1 MARTHSTEPGLH
13 PHIWALIGSSYFISY
28 ISCICHL
35 LCVPTACLCLYYI
48 QRGISLAASYM
59 VHPFPS
65 FPSSSWPAHGPR
77 ENNLCNIKLSCPCPV
92 KTTPCFPEPQK
103 INSGFSVSHEPYA
116 CWLLP
121 SPPASPLATINL
133 VIYAPPQTACHFHA
147 QHCAL
152 ISVSLS
158 TVKSRH
164 LLVFLS
170 SLVKHELRYPRIS

>member
-1 MARTHSTEPGLH
+1 MARTHPTEPGLQ
-13 PHIWALIGSSYFISY
+13 PHIWALIRSSYFISY

-48 QRGISLAASYM
+48 QLGISLAASYM

-103 INSGFSVSHEPYA
+103 INSGFSVIHEPCG

-121 SPPASPLATINL
+121 TPPASPFATINL
-133 VIYAPPQTACHFHA
+133 VIYAPHKLLVIFMH
-147 QHCAL
+147 
-152 ISVSLS
+152 S
-158 TVKSRH
+158 TVPS
-164 LLVFLS
+164 
-170 SLVKHELRYPRIS
+170 